1 LLSLPLVV
9 PLNHTLQRG
18 EVVLIGERHM
28 QTEPLSITD
37 NRTGKTYTVQAGD
50 SLWSIAQKFYG
61 TGSKWGELYEL
72 NKDIIK
78 DPRLIFVGQVLKVN

>member
-1 LLSLPLVV
+1 MTLVPPV
-9 PLNHTLQRG
+9 CIVTVAAAPAEST
-18 EVVLIGERHM
+18 
-28 QTEPLSITD
+28 TTD
-37 NRTGKTYTVQAGD
+37 TTTPAVTASGKTYTVQAGD